1 MPMKALRI
9 LNPVNALG
17 LFAVAVLTLTT
28 GLFFIFDLYLK
39 SVGSEIVGSWLQSE
53 AVTIQ
58 EGNLLSSISK
68 NQRVL
73 LSSQFVKGVRLVDT
87 SSIDAGSLIE
97 FGESFRASVPGDLK
111 PGVISSR
118 PDGFLVR
125 QVFYRV
131 AERPD
136 LVLIFHTQSDFLT
149 RIFLAAVSAFIL
161 FLTFLFV
168 SIRRVESRRIAAE
181 NRNRILLGDVAA
193 RVAHD
198 IRSPLN
204 TLNAVMDATED
215 LSPESRRLLST
226 AIHRIREIAS
236 GIADQSRLALKE
248 NTRLPDIK
256 SQPTEKTEATLLFTL
271 IQELIDEKRV
281 QYGERAA
288 SIRWQPS
295 NTAHSAFSSVNPCE
309 FKRSL
314 SNLIDNAIEASAPE
328 TGVTVSMRAIQND
341 VVIEITDQGRGI
353 SKKDLPRIGEKGFSR
368 GKANG
373 SGLGVF
379 YAKKSFEAW
388 GGRLSIQ
395 SEEGKGTTVLVRL
408 PEVPAP
414 EWYTGSVSLAGTR
427 TVVLV
432 DDDPTVHAM
441 WQDRLKHEDPEV
453 MIEHFFDPE
462 SAMSWVVQNRRS
474 LDKCLLL
481 TDFNLNSQAGD
492 GIAVLE
498 RFGVAH
504 PRAVMVTSAFEDPSV
519 RDRCEKLNVKI
530 LPKPVMNFA
539 AIEVG

>member
-17 LFAVAVLTLTT
+17 LFAVAVLILTT

-87 SSIDAGSLIE
+87 SSSDAGSLIE
-97 FGESFRASVPGDLK
+97 FGESFRTSVPGDLK

-136 LVLIFHTQSDFLT
+136 LVLVFHTQSDFLT

-256 SQPTEKTEATLLFTL
+256 NQPTEKTEATLLFTL

-288 SIRWQPS
+288 SIRWQSS

-314 SNLIDNAIEASAPE
+314 SNLIDNAFEASAPG
-328 TGVTVSMRAIQND
+328 TAVTVLMNTAQND
-341 VVIEITDQGRGI
+341 ILIEITDQGRGI
-353 SKKDLPRIGEKGFSR
+353 PKKDLPRIGEKGFSR

-388 GGRLSIQ
+388 GGRLFIQ

-441 WQDRLKHEDPEV
+441 WQDRLKQAGPEI

-474 LDKCLLL
+474 LDRCLLL

>member
-1 MPMKALRI
+1 MPMKAIRI
-9 LNPVNALG
+9 PNPTNSLA
-17 LFAVAVLTLTT
+17 LFAVAVLILTI

-73 LSSQFVKGVRLVDT
+73 LSSQFIKGVRLVDT
-87 SSIDAGSLIE
+87 SSSDAGSLIE
-97 FGESFRASVPGDLK
+97 FGESFRASVPDDLK

-136 LVLIFHTQSDFLT
+136 LVLMFHTQSDFLT

-161 FLTFLFV
+161 FLIFLFV

-181 NRNRILLGDVAA
+181 NRNRILLGDIAA

-204 TLNAVMDATED
+204 TLNAVMDVTKD

-248 NTRLPDIK
+248 NANLPDIN
-256 SQPTEKTEATLLFTL
+256 SRPTEKTETTLLFTL
-271 IQELIDEKRV
+271 IQDLIDEKRV

-288 SIRWQPS
+288 TIRWRPS
-295 NTAHSAFSSVNPCE
+295 ETAHSAFSSVNLSE

-314 SNLIDNAIEASAPE
+314 SNLIDNAIEASTLEASI
-328 TGVTVSMRAIQND
+328 TISMKAIQND
-341 VVIEITDQGRGI
+341 VVIEITDHGRGI

-414 EWYTGSVSLAGTR
+414 DWYTGTVSLAGTR

-441 WQDRLKHEDPEV
+441 WQDRLKQAGPEI

-504 PRAVMVTSAFEDPSV
+504 PRAVMVTSAFEDLSV

-539 AIEVG
+539 TIEVG